1 MMWEKLAPYLETY
14 YNQYDGS
21 HDMAHIERVYENAD
35 RLLNHY
41 PEANRHL
48 VTFAV
53 GLHDVEDKKYAT
65 ENSAAFMAYI
75 FETFAISP
83 EEQLKIRTIIEQVSF
98 SGGAQADSLEA
109 QIVQDADRLDA
120 IGAVGIARTFAF
132 GGSKNRKLYDH
143 KEVEAYWD
151 GQPLKNGSSV
161 THFYEKLLKL
171 KELMN
176 TEQARQMAEDRH
188 QFMELFLNQ
197 LYEEVG
203 NQPCRN

>member
-1 MMWEKLAPYLETY
+1 MWEKLAPYLETY

-41 PEANRHL
+41 PKADRHL
-48 VTFAV
+48 VTLAV

-65 ENSAAFMAYI
+65 ENSAAFMAHI
-75 FETFAISP
+75 FETFAISQ

-98 SGGAQADSLEA
+98 SGGAQAESLEA

-132 GGSKNRKLYDH
+132 GGAKNRKLYDH
-143 KEVEAYWD
+143 EEVEAYWK
-151 GQPLKNGSSV
+151 GHTLKNGSSV

-176 TEQARQMAEDRH
+176 TEQARQMAENRH
-188 QFMELFLNQ
+188 QFMELFLKQ